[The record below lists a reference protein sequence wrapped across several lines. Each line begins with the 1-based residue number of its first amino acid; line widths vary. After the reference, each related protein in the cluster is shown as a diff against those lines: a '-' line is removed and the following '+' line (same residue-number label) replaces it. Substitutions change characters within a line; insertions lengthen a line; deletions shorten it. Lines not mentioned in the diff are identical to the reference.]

1 MFSKGT
7 YKLVVISTE
16 TINKPENMH
25 ERRNSCVCCERNW
38 PSQTS
43 IYMLLPPTA
52 TLVVSVRPYRI
63 MLRNGSTL
71 NYHFNLWSRAATKQ
85 DASLVYA
92 QQWTEEAD
100 NKSQK
105 RCMLRRVGCW
115 PYLFRNVN
123 FTVIKQCIETDKR
136 MQPKTERFVFS
147 NALCENRTKKSGR
160 RNHKKSWKGI
170 SADTLTE
177 TDLSQVV

>member
-25 ERRNSCVCCERNW
+25 ARRNSCVCCERNW
-38 PSQTS
+38 PSQIS
-43 IYMLLPPTA
+43 ISMLLPPA
-52 TLVVSVRPYRI
+52 TLVVSAVPI
-63 MLRNGSTL
+63 GSCFETDPLSIIISICEAGRRQSKTL
-71 NYHFNLWSRAATKQ
+71 VLCVHNTEPKKQITK
-85 DASLVYA
+85 V
-92 QQWTEEAD
+92 
-100 NKSQK
+100 KK

-136 MQPKTERFVFS
+136 MQPKTR
-147 NALCENRTKKSGR
+147 ALCLSPMHFAKIEQKKSGR
-160 RNHKKSWKGI
+160 RNHKKNHEKG
-170 SADTLTE
+170 SLQTL
-177 TDLSQVV
+177 